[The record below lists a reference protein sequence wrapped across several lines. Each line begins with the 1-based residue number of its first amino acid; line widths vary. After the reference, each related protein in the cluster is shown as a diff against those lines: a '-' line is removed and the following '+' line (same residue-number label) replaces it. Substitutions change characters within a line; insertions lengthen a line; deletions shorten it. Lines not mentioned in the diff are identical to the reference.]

1 MKYHVVYIYKKTPF
15 EIVGQLADNTLR
27 QRPFWKYS
35 FLEFLNE
42 VSKWKKK
49 ISLNDLS
56 TTCIYH

>member
-35 FLEFLNE
+35 FFG
-42 VSKWKKK
+42 VPKWSVKMKKK
-49 ISLNDLS
+49 NSLNDVS